1 MNIKLIAIHALDII
15 DDKIFCHRWYWFC
28 NEVATSSWWR
38 DMETDK
44 KNPTVSLSEEEYKS
58 ALKVQMKL
66 RQLTEEDVLMQI
78 TEDSSASQN
87 TAASGRFIATAS
99 CMCVKSEP
107 VYRTYFGDQ
116 DRIKA
121 LLEVKQRALHNL
133 QIDLQSVV
141 NRIQHFIQVK

>member
-58 ALKVQMKL
+58 ALI
-66 RQLTEEDVLMQI
+66 E
-78 TEDSSASQN
+78 
-87 TAASGRFIATAS
+87 
-99 CMCVKSEP
+99 
-107 VYRTYFGDQ
+107 
-116 DRIKA
+116 
-121 LLEVKQRALHNL
+121 LHNL
-133 QIDLQSVV
+133 WSAKEGTSEYERFESLLDVV
-141 NRIQHFIQVK
+141 EDYEKTHYPMDNK